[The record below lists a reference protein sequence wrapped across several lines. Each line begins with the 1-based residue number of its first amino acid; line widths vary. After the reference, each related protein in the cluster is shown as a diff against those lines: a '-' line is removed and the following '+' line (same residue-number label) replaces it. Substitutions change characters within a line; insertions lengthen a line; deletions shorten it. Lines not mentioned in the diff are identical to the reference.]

1 MISLNLFTK
10 CPYSGNPKTRLSPI
24 LSRDERS
31 LITRQMIENIIIEI
45 NKLNVEKI
53 KKNLYVYPNC
63 SNDFF
68 KGLKTSYQYNLL
80 SQTGPDLISRMK
92 NCLIHESKF
101 ADKTIL
107 LGMDL
112 PGLTSTILYYAIKTL
127 ENNDFVL
134 GPSTDNGFYLIGFK
148 GIYRDVLNKNN
159 LNIYNLKKHIINH
172 NLSLSL
178 TTMLKDIDTPEDFL
192 TI

>member
-1 MISLNLFTK
+1 MISINLFTK
-10 CPYSGNPKTRLSPI
+10 CPYTGNPKTRLSPV

-31 LITRQMIENIIIEI
+31 FITRKMIENIIIET
-45 NKLNVEKI
+45 NKLDVEKI

-68 KGLKTSYQYNLL
+68 KGFKTSYQYDLL
-80 SQTGPDLISRMK
+80 SQSGPDLVSRMK

-107 LGMDL
+107 LGTDL
-112 PGLTSTILYYAIKTL
+112 PGLTSRILNHAIKAL
-127 ENNDFVL
+127 ENNDYVL

-148 GIYRDVLNKNN
+148 GVYKNILNKSN
-159 LNIYNLKKHIINH
+159 LDINNLKKYIINH
-172 NLSLSL
+172 NLSFSL
-178 TTMLKDIDTPEDFL
+178 TSMLKDIDTPEDFL

>member
-1 MISLNLFTK
+1 
-10 CPYSGNPKTRLSPI
+10 
-24 LSRDERS
+24 
-31 LITRQMIENIIIEI
+31 
-45 NKLNVEKI
+45 
-53 KKNLYVYPNC
+53 
-63 SNDFF
+63 
-68 KGLKTSYQYNLL
+68 
-80 SQTGPDLISRMK
+80 MK

-101 ADKTIL
+101 VDKTIL

-112 PGLTSTILYYAIKTL
+112 PGFTSTILDHAIKTL

-159 LNIYNLKKHIINH
+159 LNIYNLKKYIINH